1 MVLLFEGIP
10 TSNLRPDVAQLIKTP
25 GTPQSVVESHGLGS
39 RLVQPH
45 HLNDSAVSASD
56 LTASLSRISSGQYEG
71 SPLNFDSPRTL
82 DEPLQVKTARLL
94 SNDAF

>member
-10 TSNLRPDVAQLIKTP
+10 TSNLRPDVAQLVKTP

-82 DEPLQVKTARLL
+82 DEPLQVKTPRLL